1 MPENIYGEIIP
12 DRIDLGNSVQ
22 REYPKQMIV
31 TIESLQS
38 PNLGSITTSVRNHI
52 LQCAKSNVNPDV
64 VLNFCI
70 DYVNQE
76 DPSDNYIQK
85 FISLAE
91 YISDIK
97 KQLPEMTV
105 SFSVRGY
112 FLSCMIPILYLDL
125 PVKVSSATVISTY
138 IEPSDGV
145 DGNYFKKLI
154 PEFIE
159 NQLGKQIPRP
169 FSIRKDK
176 MIEQNLITI

>member
-70 DYVNQE
+70 DYVNSE
-76 DPSDNYIQK
+76 DPSENYIQK

-125 PVKVSSATVISTY
+125 PVKLSAATVVSTFV
-138 IEPSDGV
+138 EDK
-145 DGNYFKKLI
+145 DNYFKNLI

-159 NQLGKQIPRP
+159 KQLDKKISRP
-169 FSIRKDK
+169 FSINKEL

>member
-70 DYVNQE
+70 DYVNAE
-76 DPSDNYIQK
+76 DPSENYIQK

-125 PVKVSSATVISTY
+125 PVKLSAATVVSTFV
-138 IEPSDGV
+138 EDKE
-145 DGNYFKKLI
+145 NYFKRLI
-154 PEFIE
+154 PDFIE
-159 NQLGKQIPRP
+159 KQLDKKLSRP
-169 FSIRKDK
+169 FSINKEI
-176 MIEQNLITI
+176 MIQQNLITI

>member
-70 DYVNQE
+70 DYVNAE
-76 DPSDNYIQK
+76 DPSENYIQK

-125 PVKVSSATVISTY
+125 PVKVSEATVISTFV
-138 IEPSDGV
+138 EDT
-145 DGNYFKKLI
+145 DNYFKRLI

-159 NQLGKQIPRP
+159 KQIGKKISRP
-169 FSIRKDK
+169 FSINKEI

>member
-70 DYVNQE
+70 DYVNSE
-76 DPSDNYIQK
+76 DPSENYIQK

-125 PVKVSSATVISTY
+125 PVKLSAATVVSKFV
-138 IEPSDGV
+138 EDK
-145 DGNYFKKLI
+145 DNYFKNLI

-159 NQLGKQIPRP
+159 KQLDKKISRP
-169 FSIRKDK
+169 FSINKEI

>member
-12 DRIDLGNSVQ
+12 DRIDLGNPVQ
-22 REYPKQMIV
+22 REYPKQMIL

-64 VLNFCI
+64 VFNFCI
-70 DYVNQE
+70 DYVNAE
-76 DPSDNYIQK
+76 DSSENYIQK

-125 PVKVSSATVISTY
+125 PIKVSTATVISTFV
-138 IEPSDGV
+138 EDKE
-145 DGNYFKKLI
+145 NYFKRLI
-154 PEFIE
+154 PDFIE
-159 NQLGKQIPRP
+159 KQLDKKLSRP
-169 FSIRKDK
+169 FSINKEI

>member
-12 DRIDLGNSVQ
+12 DRIDLGNSIQ
-22 REYPKQMIV
+22 REYPKQMIL

-52 LQCAKSNVNPDV
+52 LQCAKSNVNPDI

-70 DYVNQE
+70 DYVNE
-76 DPSDNYIQK
+76 NDPSENYIQK

-105 SFSVRGY
+105 SFSIRGY

-125 PVKVSSATVISTY
+125 PVKLSAATVVSTF
-138 IEPSDGV
+138 IEV
-145 DGNYFKKLI
+145 KENYFKHLI

-159 NQLGKQIPRP
+159 KQLDKKISRP
-169 FSIRKDK
+169 FSMNKEI

>member
-12 DRIDLGNSVQ
+12 DRFDIGNPIE

-31 TIESLQS
+31 TIESVQT
-38 PNLGSITTSVRNHI
+38 PNLGTITTSIRNHI

-70 DYVNQE
+70 DYVNAE

-85 FISLAE
+85 FISLSE

-105 SFSVRGY
+105 SISVRGY
-112 FLSCMIPILYLDL
+112 LLSCMIPILYLDL
-125 PVKVSSATVISTY
+125 PVKVSAATVISTFV
-138 IEPSDGV
+138 EDKDS
-145 DGNYFKKLI
+145 YFKRLI

-159 NQLGKQIPRP
+159 KQLGKKISRP
-169 FSIRKDK
+169 FSVNKEI
-176 MIEQNLITI
+176 MIEQNLIII

>member
-12 DRIDLGNSVQ
+12 DRFDLGKGVE
-22 REYPKQMIV
+22 REYPKQMII
-31 TIESLQS
+31 TIDSLQTPS
-38 PNLGSITTSVRNHI
+38 LGTISTSIRNHI

-70 DYVNQE
+70 DYVESNNPAE
-76 DPSDNYIQK
+76 NFIQK

-91 YISDIK
+91 YISDVK
-97 KQLPEMTV
+97 AQLPEMTF

-112 FLSCMIPILYLDL
+112 FLSCMFPIIYLDV
-125 PVKVSSATVISTY
+125 PVKVSAATVISTY
-138 IEPSDGV
+138 IEPSEE
-145 DGNYFKKLI
+145 NYFKKLI

-159 NQLGKQIPRP
+159 NQLGKKIQRP
-169 FSIRKDK
+169 LKINKAQ

>member
-31 TIESLQS
+31 TIESLQI
-38 PNLGSITTSVRNHI
+38 PNLGSITTSIRNHI

-70 DYVNQE
+70 DYVNSE
-76 DPSDNYIQK
+76 DPSENYIQK

-105 SFSVRGY
+105 SFSIRGY
-112 FLSCMIPILYLDL
+112 LLSCMIPILYLDL
-125 PVKVSSATVISTY
+125 PVKVSTATVISSFT
-138 IEPSDGV
+138 EPDDSS
-145 DGNYFKKLI
+145 NYFKKLL

-159 NQLGKQIPRP
+159 KQLGKKISRP
-169 FSIRKDK
+169 FIFNKEK